1 MYIPSFAVFWATY
14 RRTILGLLIVV
25 LIILIGIFAGWDA
38 SLVAAL
44 AALVGI
50 FTQAFAGFLGLLA
63 LIPWLGPLLA
73 KALSIPLVWLVNG
86 AGYFFLGIPGGPGAW
101 FVRSTVESPH
111 SCFDYRHRGWVY
123 YREISR
129 LGIDF

>member
-1 MYIPSFAVFWATY
+1 MYIPSFAVFWPTY

-86 AGYFFLGIPGGPGAW
+86 AGYFFSAFLAGRGHGSSVVQSRVLTVVLIIGIVVGFIIGKLVG
-101 FVRSTVESPH
+101 
-111 SCFDYRHRGWVY
+111 
-123 YREISR
+123 
-129 LGIDF
+129 